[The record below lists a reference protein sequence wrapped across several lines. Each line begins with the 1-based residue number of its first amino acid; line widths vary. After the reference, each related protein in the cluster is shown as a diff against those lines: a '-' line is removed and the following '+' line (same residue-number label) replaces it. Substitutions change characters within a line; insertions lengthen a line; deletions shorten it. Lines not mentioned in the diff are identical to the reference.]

1 MRIGI
6 IGATGHVGQE
16 IVKAALAN
24 GHEVTAVVRNQ
35 AKAAKMFG
43 SKVTVLAK
51 DALTLDRVDFDG
63 LDAIVDAFAS
73 PYAFQHLDLATRL
86 VSLFR
91 ETESPYLMFVLG
103 ASSLR
108 LPSGELLLTQVEQQA
123 AGAPWVAT
131 PQQQVH
137 EYQYLQWIKD
147 VAWTAISPQ
156 ANLIDGPLSDY
167 RLGTD
172 QVMTA
177 PTGKSEVSAANL
189 AAAAVAELEAKTHVR
204 QRFTVVNA

>member
-16 IVKAALAN
+16 MVKAALAKD
-24 GHEVTAVVRNQ
+24 HEVTAIVRNR
-35 AKAAKMFG
+35 AKVEKLFG

-51 DALTLDRVDFDG
+51 DALTLDRVDLDG
-63 LDAIVDAFAS
+63 LDAVVDAFAS
-73 PYAFQHLDLATRL
+73 PNAFQHLDLATRL
-86 VSLFR
+86 ISMFR
-91 ETESPYLMFVLG
+91 ETERPYLLFVLG

-108 LPSGELLLTQVEQQA
+108 LASGELMLTQVEKQA

-131 PQQQVH
+131 PEQQVH

-156 ANLIDGPLSDY
+156 ATLTDGPLGDY

-177 PTGKSEVSAANL
+177 PSGKSEVSAANL
-189 AAAAVAELEAKTHVR
+189 AAAAIAELEAKTHMR

>member
-6 IGATGHVGQE
+6 IGATGHVGQAM
-16 IVKAALAN
+16 VTAALAKD
-24 GHEVTAVVRNQ
+24 HEVTAFVRNQ
-35 AKAAKMFG
+35 AKAEKRFG
-43 SKVTVLAK
+43 NRVTILAK

-73 PYAFQHLDLATRL
+73 PNAFQHLDLATRL
-86 VSLFR
+86 ISLFR
-91 ETESPYLMFVLG
+91 ETEKPYLMFVLG

-108 LPSGELLLTQVEQQA
+108 LPSGDLMLTQVEKQA
-123 AGAPWVAT
+123 AGAPWVKT

-137 EYQYLQWIKD
+137 EYDYLQWIDD

-156 ANLIDGPLSDY
+156 ANLIDGAPSDY

-172 QVMTA
+172 EVMTA
-177 PTGKSEVSAANL
+177 PSGKSEVSVGNL
-189 AAAAVAELEAKTHVR
+189 ATAAIAELEAKTHLR